1 MEQLKKR
8 LRKRGWKESEIKK
21 IEEVLSRAETTKSP
35 AMKIADRFMFWVFF
49 IIITFGNFLLAL
61 SLIPILIYFNEGI
74 VYLLLSI
81 IAVLFGVVFNVLIHS
96 FEFSKKKQH
105 ISLIGT
111 VIFSVIFIL
120 IVNNYAEHLS
130 KFVYHYRNPIFIV
143 LAYLTAFI
151 TPYFVFKTIVY
162 KREHA
167 IH

>member
-8 LRKRGWKESEIKK
+8 LRKKGWEESEIKR
-21 IEEVLSRAETTKSP
+21 IEEVLLRAEQNKSP
-35 AMKIADRFMFWVFF
+35 AMKIADRFMFSVFF
-49 IIITFGNFLLAL
+49 LIITLGNFLLAL
-61 SLIPILIYFNEGI
+61 SLIPILIYFSKGI

-81 IAVLFGVVFNVLIHS
+81 IAVLFGVVFNILLQS

-111 VIFSVIFIL
+111 VVFSVIFIL
-120 IVNNYAEHLS
+120 IVNSYAGHIS
-130 KFVYHYRNPIFIV
+130 SFVYHYRNPIFIV

-151 TPYFVFKTIVY
+151 TPYFIFKTFIY